1 MITMADTHKINESA
15 ISKPKVEPQIN
26 AKVKDEEQPKLP
38 LSFALAMFI
47 SPAVWIGPVASTRS
61 TLIPQLFSQIDS
73 ANKVWAVGILGMVAS
88 LTSAIANLMFG
99 AFSDVTRSKF
109 GKRKPFIFM
118 GTMVTALSLFAIANT
133 QSIVAI
139 IGLWVVTAAA
149 ENAVAAAIYAQI
161 SDRIAP
167 RWRGTISTFYGVGG
181 TIVPQL
187 FAILAAQF
195 LGDVRF
201 GLYVMAAIAIIL
213 MVIHLLLANEKSNL
227 DEEKITLNK
236 SGMIKHFSIPTK
248 GARDYYLALFGK
260 FFMVLGH
267 TIITTYLL
275 YIFTDYMAMNDKTAG
290 ISISIFSSIMLFIGL
305 IFALVSGILADKLKR
320 VKLPVSI
327 ATYLLGIAALFPL
340 FAAQPWTMYVYG
352 ILAAMG
358 TGIYNSVDGA
368 LNLDVLPSA
377 ETAGKDLGLINLGVT
392 GAQMLGALVAS
403 MIVTELGYQAIF
415 IFSVVMEVIGGLL
428 ISGIRTVK

>member
-1 MITMADTHKINESA
+1 MANAKNVNATK
-15 ISKPKVEPQIN
+15 KVTPTIN
-26 AKVKDEEQPKLP
+26 AKVKDEDQPKLP
-38 LSFALAMFI
+38 MAFAMAMFM

-61 TLIPQLFSQIDS
+61 TLLPQLFSQIDS
-73 ANKVWAVGILGMVAS
+73 AHKVWAVGILGMVSS
-88 LTSAIANLMFG
+88 LTAAIANLMFG
-99 AFSDVTRSKF
+99 AFSDVTRSKM
-109 GKRKPFIFM
+109 GKRKPYIVI
-118 GTMVTALSLFAIANT
+118 GTIVTAISLVAIANV
-133 QSIVAI
+133 QSIMLI
-139 IGLWVVTAAA
+139 IGIWVITATA

-161 SDRIAP
+161 FDRIAP

-195 LGDVRF
+195 LGDVRV
-201 GLYVMAAIAIIL
+201 GLYVMAAIAMVL
-213 MVIHLLLANEKSNL
+213 MIVHILLAQEQSNL
-227 DEEKITLNK
+227 DEPKATMNK
-236 SGMIKHFSIPTK
+236 GGMIKHFSLPTK

-275 YIFTDYMAMNDKTAG
+275 YIFTDYMSMDDHAASAA
-290 ISISIFSSIMLFIGL
+290 ISVFSSIMLVIGL
-305 IFALVSGILADKLKR
+305 VFALVSGILADKLKR

-327 ATYLLGIAALFPL
+327 ATYLLGFAALFPL
-340 FAAQPWTMYVYG
+340 FTAQPWTMYVYG

-403 MIVTELGYQAIF
+403 MIVTEMGYQAIF
-415 IFSVVMEVIGGLL
+415 LFSVIMEVIGGIL
-428 ISGIRTVK
+428 ISAIRSVK

>member
-1 MITMADTHKINESA
+1 MSTNADTNTLSAKKPHTEINS
-15 ISKPKVEPQIN
+15 
-26 AKVKDEEQPKLP
+26 KVKDEEQPKLP
-38 LSFALAMFI
+38 LAFSIAMFM

-73 ANKVWAVGILGMVAS
+73 VHKVWAVGILGMVAS
-88 LTSAIANLMFG
+88 LSSAIANLLFG
-99 AFSDVTRSKF
+99 AFSDVTRTRW
-109 GKRKPFIFM
+109 GKRKPYIIG
-118 GTMVTALSLFAIANT
+118 GTIVTAISLVAIANIK
-133 QSIVAI
+133 SVVVI
-139 IGLWVVTAAA
+139 IGIWVITAAS
-149 ENAVAAAIYAQI
+149 ENAVAASIYAQI

-195 LGDVRF
+195 LGNVRF
-201 GLYVMAAIAIIL
+201 GLYVMAAIAVVL
-213 MVIHLLLANEKSNL
+213 MVVHVLLSNEKSNM
-227 DEEKITLNK
+227 DEPEVSFNK
-236 SGMIKHFSIPTK
+236 SSVIKHFTLPKK

-275 YIFTDYMAMNDKTAG
+275 YIFTDYMAMNDKSAG
-290 ISISIFSSIMLFIGL
+290 AAISIFSSIMLFIGL

-327 ATYLLGIAALFPL
+327 ATYLLGFAALFPL
-340 FAAQPWTMYVYG
+340 FDANPWTMYVYG
-352 ILAAMG
+352 VLAAMG

-368 LNLDVLPSA
+368 LNLDVLPSS

-403 MIVTELGYQAIF
+403 MIVTGLGYEAIF
-415 IFSVVMEVIGGLL
+415 IFSIIMEVIGGIL
-428 ISGIRTVK
+428 ISAIRSVK

>member
-1 MITMADTHKINESA
+1 MASNQPKQHTNAAKA
-15 ISKPKVEPQIN
+15 AVKKKPEIN

-38 LSFALAMFI
+38 IAFAISMFM

-61 TLIPQLFSQIDS
+61 TLLPQLFSQIDS
-73 ANKVWAVGILGMVAS
+73 ANKVWAVGILGMVSS
-88 LTSAIANLMFG
+88 LTAAIANLMFG
-99 AFSDVTRSKF
+99 AFSDVTRTRW
-109 GKRKPFIFM
+109 GKRKPYIVL
-118 GTMVTALSLFAIANT
+118 GTIVTALSLIAIANI
-133 QSIVAI
+133 QSIIAI
-139 IGLWVVTAAA
+139 IVIWVITAAA
-149 ENAVAAAIYAQI
+149 ENAVAASIYAQI

-167 RWRGTISTFYGVGG
+167 KWRGTISTFYGVGG

-195 LGDVRF
+195 LGDVRV
-201 GLYVMAAIAIIL
+201 GLYVMAAIAVVL
-213 MVIHLLLANEKSNL
+213 MIVHILLAGEKSNMDEPKVEL
-227 DEEKITLNK
+227 DKE
-236 SGMIKHFSIPTK
+236 SMVHHFSLPTK

-275 YIFTDYMAMNDKTAG
+275 YIFTDYMMMSDKSAG
-290 ISISIFSSIMLFIGL
+290 AAISIFSSIMLFIGL
-305 IFALVSGILADKLKR
+305 TFALVSGILADKLRR

-327 ATYLLGIAALFPL
+327 TTYLLGLAALFPL
-340 FAAQPWTMYVYG
+340 FDAHPWTMYVYG
-352 ILAAMG
+352 VLAAMG

-403 MIVTELGYQAIF
+403 VIVTELGYEAIF

-428 ISGIRTVK
+428 ISAIRSVK

>member
-1 MITMADTHKINESA
+1 MATNQKVNLK
-15 ISKPKVEPQIN
+15 KPNMAIN

-38 LSFALAMFI
+38 VSFALAMFM
-47 SPAVWIGPVASTRS
+47 SPAVWIGPVASARS
-61 TLIPQLFSQIDS
+61 TLLPQLFSQIDS
-73 ANKVWAVGILGMVAS
+73 VNKVWAVGILGMVSS
-88 LTSAIANLMFG
+88 LTAAIANLLFG
-99 AFSDVTRSKF
+99 AFSDVTRSRW
-109 GKRKPFIFM
+109 GKRKPYIIL
-118 GTMVTALSLFAIANT
+118 GTVVTSLSLVAIANI
-133 QSIVAI
+133 QSIIAI
-139 IGLWVVTAAA
+139 IAVWVVTAAA
-149 ENAVAAAIYAQI
+149 ENAVAASIYAQI

-167 RWRGTISTFYGVGG
+167 KWRGTISTFYGVGG

-195 LGDVRF
+195 LGDVRV
-201 GLYVMAAIAIIL
+201 GLYVMAAIALVL
-213 MVIHLLLANEKSNL
+213 MLVHIWLAGEKSNMAEPKVTL
-227 DEEKITLNK
+227 DKKNLVT
-236 SGMIKHFSIPTK
+236 HFSLPTK

-275 YIFTDYMAMNDKTAG
+275 YIFTDYMQMNDKSAG
-290 ISISIFSSIMLFIGL
+290 AAISIFSSIMLFIGL
-305 IFALVSGILADKLKR
+305 TFALISGVLADKLKR

-327 ATYLLGIAALFPL
+327 ATYLLGLAALFPL
-340 FAAQPWTMYVYG
+340 FDANPWTMYVYG
-352 ILAAMG
+352 VLAAMG

-403 MIVTELGYQAIF
+403 MIVTGLGYEAIF
-415 IFSVVMEVIGGLL
+415 MFSVAMEVVGGIL
-428 ISGIRTVK
+428 ISAIKSVK

>member
-1 MITMADTHKINESA
+1 MGASQKVSTK
-15 ISKPKVEPQIN
+15 KPTGTIN
-26 AKVKDEEQPKLP
+26 AKIKDEQQPKLP
-38 LSFALAMFI
+38 ISFAIAMFM

-61 TLIPQLFSQIDS
+61 TLLPQLFSQIDS
-73 ANKVWAVGILGMVAS
+73 AHKVWAVGILGMVSS
-88 LTSAIANLMFG
+88 LTAAIANLLFG
-99 AFSDVTRSKF
+99 AFSDVTRSRW
-109 GKRKPFIFM
+109 GKRKPYIIL
-118 GTMVTALSLFAIANT
+118 GSIVTAISLVAIANV
-133 QSIVAI
+133 QSIGVI
-139 IGLWVVTAAA
+139 IGVWVVTAAA
-149 ENAVAAAIYAQI
+149 ENAVAASIYAQI

-195 LGDVRF
+195 LGDVRV
-201 GLYVMAAIAIIL
+201 GLYVMAAIALVL
-213 MVIHLLLANEKSNL
+213 MVVHVLLAGEKSNL
-227 DEEKITLNK
+227 DEPKVTLDKKN
-236 SGMIKHFSIPTK
+236 MVTHFSLPTK

-275 YIFTDYMAMNDKTAG
+275 YIFTDYMQMNDKNAG
-290 ISISIFSSIMLFIGL
+290 VAISIFSSIMLFIGL
-305 IFALVSGILADKLKR
+305 TFALVSGVLADKLKR

-340 FAAQPWTMYVYG
+340 FDAHPWTMYAYG

-403 MIVTELGYQAIF
+403 VIVTELGYEAIF
-415 IFSVVMEVIGGLL
+415 VFSVIMEVIGGIL
-428 ISGIRTVK
+428 ISAIRSVK

>member
-1 MITMADTHKINESA
+1 MANKQDTVTPQ
-15 ISKPKVEPQIN
+15 KPKYQPKIN
-26 AKVKDEEQPKLP
+26 AKIKDEDQPKLP
-38 LSFALAMFI
+38 LVFSIAMFM

-61 TLIPQLFSQIDS
+61 TLIPQLFSQIDP
-73 ANKVWAVGILGMVAS
+73 AHKVWAVGILAMVAS

-99 AFSDVTRSKF
+99 AFSDVTRSRM
-109 GKRKPFIFM
+109 GKRKPFIII
-118 GTMVTALSLFAIANT
+118 GSIVTALSLIAIANI
-133 QSIVAI
+133 QSVVVI
-139 IGLWVVTAAA
+139 IGIWVVTAAA

-201 GLYVMAAIAIIL
+201 GLYVMAAIAIVL
-213 MVIHLLLANEKSNL
+213 MIVHVLLANEKSNL
-227 DEEKITLNK
+227 DEPKVEMNK
-236 SGMIKHFSIPTK
+236 SGVVKHFTLPRK

-275 YIFTDYMAMNDKTAG
+275 YIFTDYMSMNDKSAG
-290 ISISIFSSIMLFIGL
+290 AAISIFSSIMLFIGL
-305 IFALVSGILADKLKR
+305 IFALVSGVLADKLKR

-327 ATYLLGIAALFPL
+327 ATYLLGVAALFPL
-340 FAAQPWTMYVYG
+340 FDANPWTMYVYG
-352 ILAAMG
+352 VLAAMG

-403 MIVTELGYQAIF
+403 MIVTGLGYHSIF

-428 ISGIRTVK
+428 ISRIRTVK

>member
-1 MITMADTHKINESA
+1 
-15 ISKPKVEPQIN
+15 
-26 AKVKDEEQPKLP
+26 
-38 LSFALAMFI
+38 MFM

-73 ANKVWAVGILGMVAS
+73 AHKVWAVGILAMVSS
-88 LTSAIANLMFG
+88 LTAAITNLLFG
-99 AFSDVTRSKF
+99 ALSDVTRTRL
-109 GKRKPFIFM
+109 GKRKPYIIM
-118 GTMVTALSLFAIANT
+118 GTIVTAISLIAIANVK
-133 QSIVAI
+133 SVVVI
-139 IGLWVVTAAA
+139 IGIWVITAGA
-149 ENAVAAAIYAQI
+149 ENAVAATIYAQI

-201 GLYVMAAIAIIL
+201 GLYVMAAIAVVL
-213 MVIHLLLANEKSNL
+213 MIVHILLAQEKSNL
-227 DEEKITLNK
+227 DEPKVTMNK
-236 SGMIKHFSIPTK
+236 QNAIEHFSLPTK

-275 YIFTDYMAMNDKTAG
+275 YIFTDYMSMNDKSAG
-290 ISISIFSSIMLFIGL
+290 AAISVFSSIMLFIGL

-340 FAAQPWTMYVYG
+340 FDANPWTMYVYG
-352 ILAAMG
+352 VLAAMG

-392 GAQMLGALVAS
+392 GAQMLGALIAS
-403 MIVTELGYQAIF
+403 IIVTELGYQSIF
-415 IFSVVMEVIGGLL
+415 IFSVVMEVVGGFL
-428 ISGIRTVK
+428 ISAIRSVK

>member
-1 MITMADTHKINESA
+1 MANKQDTVTPQ
-15 ISKPKVEPQIN
+15 KPKYQPKIN
-26 AKVKDEEQPKLP
+26 AKIKDEDQPKLP
-38 LSFALAMFI
+38 LVFSIAMFM

-61 TLIPQLFSQIDS
+61 TLIPQLFSQIDP
-73 ANKVWAVGILGMVAS
+73 AHKVWAVGILAMVAS

-99 AFSDVTRSKF
+99 AFSDVTRSRM
-109 GKRKPFIFM
+109 GKRKPFIII
-118 GTMVTALSLFAIANT
+118 GSIVTALSLIAIANI
-133 QSIVAI
+133 QSVVVI
-139 IGLWVVTAAA
+139 IGIWVVTAAA

-201 GLYVMAAIAIIL
+201 GLYVMAAIAIVL
-213 MVIHLLLANEKSNL
+213 MIVHVLLANEKSNL
-227 DEEKITLNK
+227 DEPKVEMNK
-236 SGMIKHFSIPTK
+236 SSVVKHFTLPRK

-275 YIFTDYMAMNDKTAG
+275 YIFTDYMSMNDKSAG
-290 ISISIFSSIMLFIGL
+290 AAISIFSSIMLFIGL
-305 IFALVSGILADKLKR
+305 IFALVSGVLADKLKR

-327 ATYLLGIAALFPL
+327 ATYLLGVAALFPL
-340 FAAQPWTMYVYG
+340 FDANPWTMYVYG
-352 ILAAMG
+352 VLAAMG

-403 MIVTELGYQAIF
+403 MIVTGLGYHSIF

-428 ISGIRTVK
+428 ISRIRTVK